1 MLRFS
6 IVGMSEGNGH
16 PYSWSAICN
25 GYDKNMM
32 ENCGFP
38 VIPRYLECEKFPE
51 NFISDRAKVVSIW
64 TQDKQLSRNIS
75 DTCFIKIVCDY
86 LEEASSGID
95 GILYAR
101 DDAENHHKY
110 LVPLIKSNKPIYVD
124 KPIAHRVI
132 DLDRLLSLPRY
143 DYQLFTCSA
152 LSFSQ
157 KWEICK
163 SFIGELHEDFSVY
176 AEAPKSWEKYSIHI
190 IEPVLNIIS
199 DNLSNIRCAERKSIG
214 KVTSVSLKY
223 DRNIS
228 LTFTTTGVS
237 SSKIKYIIKT
247 RTRIIEIVP
256 DDIFNCFK
264 TALLEFCNGIE
275 KKKQMLDY
283 ERVKKIVNIIEIGMK
298 S

>member
-1 MLRFS
+1 MLQFS

-64 TQDKQLSRNIS
+64 TQDRQLSRNIS
-75 DTCFIKIVCDY
+75 NTCFIKDVCYNLD
-86 LEEASSGID
+86 EASSGID

-101 DDAENHHKY
+101 DDAENHYKY
-110 LVPLIKSNKPIYVD
+110 LEPLIKSNKPIYVD
-124 KPIAHRVI
+124 KPIAHRVN
-132 DLDRLLSLPRY
+132 DLDRLLGLTIY

-157 KWEICK
+157 RWEICQ
-163 SFIGELHEDFSVY
+163 SFIEELYEDFIVY

-190 IEPVLNIIS
+190 IEPVLNIIPDDLS
-199 DNLSNIRCAERKSIG
+199 DIRCVERKSINNM
-214 KVTSVSLKY
+214 TSVSLKY

-228 LTFTTTGVS
+228 LIFTTTGS
-237 SSKIKYIIKT
+237 GSGKIKYIIKT

-256 DDIFNCFK
+256 DDTFNCFK
-264 TALLEFCNGIE
+264 NAILKFCDGIE
-275 KKKQMLDY
+275 KKSKMLDY
-283 ERVKKIVNIIEIGMK
+283 ERVKKIVSIIEIGVK
-298 S
+298 N